1 MRARRLPVLD
11 RVDRDGESVVL
22 VGREVVR
29 LSPLAV
35 RLLDECSEWTD
46 QASLTAALLQAFG
59 EPPAGVDPQ
68 AATVEALTTLCAQ
81 GLVELG

>member
-11 RVDRDGESVVL
+11 RVDRDGEAVVL

-46 QASLTAALLQAFG
+46 QVSLTAALLQAFG

-68 AATVEALTTLCAQ
+68 AATVEALTTLGAQ